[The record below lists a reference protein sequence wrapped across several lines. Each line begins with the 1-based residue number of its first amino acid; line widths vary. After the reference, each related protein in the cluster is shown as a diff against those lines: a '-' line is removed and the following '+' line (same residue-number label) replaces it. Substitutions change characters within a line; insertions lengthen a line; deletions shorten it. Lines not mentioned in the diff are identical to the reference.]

1 MTENIKEQGNRL
13 YIIGDIS
20 VIIIQ
25 NGIINFGTN
34 KSLHQMELVFH
45 KKKEHVV
52 EMLGNNNKFKIINGF
67 ETNYQNSK
75 RPCARSI

>member
-1 MTENIKEQGNRL
+1 
-13 YIIGDIS
+13 
-20 VIIIQ
+20 
-25 NGIINFGTN
+25 
-34 KSLHQMELVFH
+34 MELVFH